1 METDT
6 GLSYTHTLKIA
17 NNVQVLK
24 RVRFSFW
31 DAIAYIG
38 GVYLGLKLLVGLLM
52 GPLQA
57 TFFQNEMVEGLRR
70 DIMLTAK

>member
-1 METDT
+1 M
-6 GLSYTHTLKIA
+6 
-17 NNVQVLK
+17 